1 METRIMTQNTET
13 DNLVNVHYFETA
25 EAAQSA
31 AAQFSSNTFG
41 QVCPVIIFRQGSR
54 MCASTSIPVG
64 IAVNILK
71 TNPVDKKA
79 HLDAVK
85 LSYNRPI
92 DKDHVKSV
100 SSYITKAITEGEK
113 YILPSLT
120 VTATKQQHIFT
131 VNPLSN
137 SFTQVGYLV
146 VSLRDSSLI
155 VTDGQHRLKGLEK
168 ALQELEGELED
179 KLNSDGL
186 PIMFSFESE
195 LNQVHQDFADCSKTK
210 ALPKSMIAVYDRRVP
225 ANGLILDIIEKCKLF
240 TDGRTDSTSVSLSK
254 KSNCLVLT
262 NSIRNLLKA
271 LFKGNH
277 SMADK
282 AFDTF
287 ANQHLTD
294 PVSYSKY
301 LDKAVFALNILTE
314 KSPVLNAIADIP
326 RGPERQQLT
335 EYREKYL
342 LANPLG
348 LSLACKAIYQY
359 SLFNEDGL
367 EEFIEA
373 LATKIDWRKEAEIW
387 RGNVISYKDSKF
399 AISSTNKA
407 VGSAIEG
414 IEKQLGISLDP
425 QQDLI

>member
-1 METRIMTQNTET
+1 MTQNTET
-13 DNLVNVHYFETA
+13 NNLVNVHYFDTA
-25 EAAQSA
+25 EEAQSA

-41 QVCPVIIFRQGSR
+41 QVCPVIIFQQGNR

-64 IAVNILK
+64 IAVNVLN

-92 DKDHVKSV
+92 DKDHVKAV
-100 SSYITKAITEGEK
+100 SSYITKAISEGEK

-120 VTATKQQHIFT
+120 VTATKQQHLFT

-168 ALQELEGELED
+168 ALDELEGELVD

-225 ANGLILDIIEKCKLF
+225 ANGLILDIIEQCKLF
-240 TDGRTDSTSVSLSK
+240 NDGRTDSTSVSLSK

-294 PVSYSKY
+294 PVSYKKH
-301 LDKAVFALNILTE
+301 LEKAIYAINTLTE
-314 KSPVLNAIADIP
+314 KSPVLQAISSIP

-342 LANPLG
+342 IANPLG

-359 SLFNEDGL
+359 SLFNEGGL
-367 EEFIEA
+367 EEFITD
-373 LATKIDWRKEAEIW
+373 LTNNIDWRKEAQIW
-387 RGNVISYKDSKF
+387 EGTVISQRDGKY

-407 VGSAIEG
+407 VGAAIEA
-414 IEKQLGISLDP
+414 IEKQLGICLDP